1 MFEYSICNVADEEIF
16 HKQCEALKKH
26 IPNIQQKKIVRDV
39 DNSLICMFNLNGK
52 ELNLY
57 NDKNIKAVYIN
68 SEFDL
73 EKYFD

>member
-16 HKQCEALKKH
+16 KKQCEALKKH
-26 IPNIQQKKIVRDV
+26 IPNIQQKRIVRDV

-57 NDKNIKAVYIN
+57 NDNNINAVYIN